1 MTSRRTVLK
10 ALTGATLLARPLAG
24 LAQQPAKIARIGFLG
39 LVSSTGWASRVEA
52 LRAGLRDLGYVEGKN
67 IVIEFR
73 WADGKYD
80 RLPNLAAELVRLNVD
95 VLVTAG
101 TPGTRAAK
109 RATSTIP
116 VVMAVSGDAVA
127 TGLVASLARP
137 GGNITGST
145 FFDPELTAKRL
156 ELLKEAMPRVAQV
169 AALLNPD
176 NPASIGPVLQAMQ
189 IAAKSMKVG
198 LQQFEVLG
206 PNEFDSAFAAM
217 ANRRVDA
224 VAVLDDGV
232 FLANARAIADVAAKN
247 RLPLIGNKEFAEAGG
262 LIGYGVNFLELWR
275 RAAYFVD
282 RILKG
287 AKPGDLPVEQATK
300 FELIINMKT
309 ARALGIKIPDSILVR
324 ANKVIE

>member
-1 MTSRRTVLK
+1 MRLRSIGLIVTL
-10 ALTGATLLARPLAG
+10 ALGLFLAALAAD
-24 LAQQPAKIARIGFLG
+24 AQLPAKVSTIGYLEPG
-39 LVSSTGWASRVEA
+39 PLSAHPLEA
-52 LRAGLRDLGYVEGKN
+52 FRQGLRDLGYVEGQN
-67 IVIEFR
+67 IAIEKR
-73 WADGKYD
+73 AAEGKPIRLAD
-80 RLPNLAAELVRLNVD
+80 LAAELVRLKVD
-95 VLVTAG
+95 VIFAVSPPAIHATKNA
-101 TPGTRAAK
+101 TR
-109 RATSTIP
+109 TIP
-116 VVMAVSGDAVA
+116 IVFVGGADPVGD
-127 TGLVASLARP
+127 GLVASLARP